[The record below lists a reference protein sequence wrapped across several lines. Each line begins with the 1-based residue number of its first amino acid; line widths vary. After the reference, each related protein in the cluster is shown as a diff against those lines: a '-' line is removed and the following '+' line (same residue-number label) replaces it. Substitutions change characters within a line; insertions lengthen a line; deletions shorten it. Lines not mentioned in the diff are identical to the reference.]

1 MLVLAKNCV
10 AIGVV
15 QENIKVMRLIRKS
28 MIVVEDI
35 LALGTTNT
43 SSNSNE
49 FGGR

>member
-1 MLVLAKNCV
+1 VLALAKNCV

-15 QENIKVMRLIRKS
+15 QENIKVVRLIRKAT
-28 MIVVEDI
+28 IVVEDI

-43 SSNSNE
+43 SSNWNG